1 MKQYMTERFSVKKFD
16 STRKLPEEQI
26 NELIECFRLS
36 PSSLNLQAWK
46 LVVVSDED
54 VKNKLADAGT
64 GDNGPKI
71 KECSHLFVLAR
82 KNLSFAHFE
91 KVIESTEMLQLKM
104 KKQSLSI
111 MKMKAFFFLYSLF
124 MGRKN
129 WAVRQ
134 LYIALGVLLASCAKM
149 GIGSLPM
156 EGIKRRKMDE
166 ILGLSGEYRTVV
178 ALALGFPH
186 EREVANPSRLKKSRF
201 SREEVTLI
209 I

>member
-1 MKQYMTERFSVKKFD
+1 MQQYMTARFSVKKFD

-26 NELIECFRLS
+26 SELIECFRLS

-46 LVVVSDED
+46 LIVVSDED
-54 VKNKLADAGT
+54 MKNKLADAGID
-64 GDNGPKI
+64 DNGPKI

-82 KNLSFAHFE
+82 KRLSLGHFQR
-91 KVIESTEMLQLKM
+91 VIESTEMLQLKM
-104 KKQSLSI
+104 KKQNLSI
-111 MKMKAFFFLYSLF
+111 MKMKALFFFYSLL
-124 MGRKN
+124 MGQKN
-129 WAVRQ
+129 WATRQ
-134 LYIALGVLLASCAKM
+134 LYLALGVLIASCAKM

-156 EGIKRRKMDE
+156 EGIRWRKMDK
-166 ILGLSGEYRTVV
+166 ILGLSGEYKTVV

-186 EREVANPSRLKKSRF
+186 EREAKNPSRLKKSRL

>member
-26 NELIECFRLS
+26 SELIECFRLS

-46 LVVVSDED
+46 LVVVSDENM
-54 VKNKLADAGT
+54 KNKLADAGI

-71 KECSHLFVLAR
+71 KDCSHLFVLVR
-82 KNLSFAHFE
+82 KKLSLAHFQ

-104 KKQSLSI
+104 KKQNMNI
-111 MKMKAFFFLYSLF
+111 MKMKAFFFFYSLL
-124 MGRKN
+124 MGQKN

-134 LYIALGVLLASCAKM
+134 VYLALGVLLASCAKM

-156 EGIKRRKMDE
+156 EGIRWRKMDK

-186 EREVANPSRLKKSRF
+186 EREATNPSRLKKSRF
-201 SREEVTLI
+201 SREEVTLLI
-209 I
+209 